1 MKRSLSNYVAANLHI
16 PCQQHMLLQANRGWK
31 VPAGMIDV
39 NNEDSPDTSRFPGSK
54 ICVTATEAADET
66 AAIPNLLNQL

>member
-1 MKRSLSNYVAANLHI
+1 M
-16 PCQQHMLLQANRGWK
+16 QQQICIFHVNNVLLPNSGWK

-39 NNEDSPDTSRFPGSK
+39 NNEDSLDNSRFPDSR
-54 ICVTATEAADET
+54 ITTEAADET